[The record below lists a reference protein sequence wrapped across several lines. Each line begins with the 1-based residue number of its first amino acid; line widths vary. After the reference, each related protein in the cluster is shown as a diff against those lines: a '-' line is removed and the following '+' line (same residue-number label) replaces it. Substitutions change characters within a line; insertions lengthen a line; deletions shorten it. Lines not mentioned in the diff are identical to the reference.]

1 MIHVPQIAPKGLG
14 RARRVLLYDPYDDF
28 LQGPRDF
35 TPLGILYLSAWLKR
49 AGHEVTVLHEELDA
63 LPAGYEVYGVSATT
77 PQYPKA
83 RAALARIR
91 ELEPE
96 AIVAL
101 GGAHVNAARCRAEAI
116 RDGFDFVVW
125 GEGEITLHDIVEGR
139 LRRESM
145 TPEQRI
151 VEGRKIPAVNGNI
164 DDAPPPDRAAIDIRR
179 YGYPIEGR
187 KAATLMTARECPF
200 KCQFCSS
207 AGGVPRF
214 HSIERVMEEVR
225 HLVEDL
231 GFRALLFVDDV
242 FTFKEQSRLWPL
254 LERLQEY
261 RERYDVIW
269 RCYSRTDLGM
279 RSLERMRSAG
289 CLEVGAGIE
298 SGSQDILDVTMKYT
312 TVEGNLAFIEACAK
326 ADIMPNTFLM
336 IGLPAE
342 TETTVRETRQWFE
355 RAAATFTRHSERQ
368 LRWGWNIFTPMP
380 DCPNLLVWESDG
392 RVPQNSGP
400 RKAHAGR
407 YAGARMRDLI
417 NIHPMPYELSVMK
430 ARRGYITSCFIDTDT
445 ALLSGQGGL
454 ARERIFD
461 LYQEGFE
468 AFAAASG
475 FDPRKRGDRAH
486 AYEYGQAAAGE
497 TPPAR

>member
-1 MIHVPQIAPKGLG
+1 MS

-49 AGHEVTVLHEELDA
+49 AGHDVHVLHEEIDA
-63 LPAGYEVYGVSATT
+63 LPAGFDVYGVSATT

-96 AIVAL
+96 AVVVL
-101 GGAHVNAARCRAEAI
+101 GGAHVNAPRCRREAI
-116 RDGFDFVVW
+116 ADGFDFVVW
-125 GEGEITLHDIVEGR
+125 GEGEITLQAVVEGR
-139 LRRESM
+139 IRRADLR
-145 TPEQRI
+145 PEQRI
-151 VEGRKIPAVNGNI
+151 IEGAKIPAAGGTI
-164 DDAPPPDRAAIDIRR
+164 DEVPAPDRAAIDIRR

-214 HSIERVMEEVR
+214 HSIDRVMDEVR
-225 HLVEDL
+225 YLVEDL

-242 FTFKEQSRLWPL
+242 FTFKEQTRLWPL
-254 LERLQEY
+254 MDRMQELHDAY
-261 RERYDVIW
+261 GVIW

-279 RSLERMRSAG
+279 RSLERMRRAG

-312 TVEGNLAFIEACAK
+312 TTTGNLGFIEACAK
-326 ADIMPNTFLM
+326 ADVMPNTFLM

-342 TETTVRETRQWFE
+342 TETTVRETREWFA
-355 RAAATFTRHSERQ
+355 RAAETFS
-368 LRWGWNIFTPMP
+368 P
-380 DCPNLLVWESDG
+380 
-392 RVPQNSGP
+392 
-400 RKAHAGR
+400 
-407 YAGARMRDLI
+407 
-417 NIHPMPYELSVMK
+417 
-430 ARRGYITSCFIDTDT
+430 TSS
-445 ALLSGQGGL
+445 A
-454 ARERIFD
+454 
-461 LYQEGFE
+461 
-468 AFAAASG
+468 
-475 FDPRKRGDRAH
+475 
-486 AYEYGQAAAGE
+486 
-497 TPPAR
+497 